1 LRSIPFSNKP
11 KSGFTDDMRLHESVV
26 DGIDVF
32 ALQGDIDLH
41 YAPVLRSRL
50 QTKIE
55 ARTPTLVL
63 DLSKVDYID
72 SNGLA
77 TIMEYFR
84 DAAKYGGILCMAGL
98 NDHLKVIFEI
108 VRLDKAIP
116 MFATAPDAIG
126 ALKQG
131 CVQRPSDAL
140 FNRPA

>member
-1 LRSIPFSNKP
+1 
-11 KSGFTDDMRLHESVV
+11 MRLHESVV

-50 QTKIE
+50 QSKIE

-98 NDHLKVIFEI
+98 NEHLKVIFEI
-108 VRLDKAIP
+108 VRLDKARL
-116 MFATAPDAIG
+116 FATPVGRSFQSTGLEVKAA
-126 ALKQG
+126 
-131 CVQRPSDAL
+131 VNER
-140 FNRPA
+140 

>member
-1 LRSIPFSNKP
+1 
-11 KSGFTDDMRLHESVV
+11 MRLHESVV

-32 ALQGDIDLH
+32 ALEGDIDLH

-63 DLSKVDYID
+63 DLSKVGYID

-84 DAAKYGGILCMAGL
+84 DAAKYGGILCLAGL
-98 NDHLKVIFEI
+98 NEHLKVIFEI

-116 MFATAPDAIG
+116 MFATVPEAIA
-126 ALKQG
+126 ALKRG
-131 CVQRPSDAL
+131 CVQPPSDAL
-140 FNRPA
+140 FNRSA